1 MKYLRWILNI
11 IQFVIV
17 FFIVFVSLKESQL
30 LQELYYLEGKF
41 SNSFGTLNAGISL
54 IIAISSRKIY
64 NKVSLFIMKIRIRI
78 SFFGYLPLKW
88 KRLARVL
95 SFAGIILL
103 PVVFIA
109 LDIPNRHDEGGSIF
123 LGFII
128 SIILVPV
135 VSYTLKP
142 FVVKD

>member
-17 FFIVFVSLKESQL
+17 FFIAFIFLTEVQP
-30 LQELYYLEGKF
+30 LQELYDLEGKF
-41 SNSFGTLNAGISL
+41 GNSFGTLNAGISL

-64 NKVSLFIMKIRIRI
+64 NKVSLFIMKIRI

-103 PVVFIA
+103 PVVFTA
-109 LDIPNRHDEGGSIF
+109 LDIPNSYEPQASVF
-123 LGFII
+123 LGFIT
-128 SIILVPV
+128 SIILIPV

>member
-11 IQFVIV
+11 IQFMIV
-17 FFIVFVSLKESQL
+17 FFIVFIFLTEVQP
-30 LQELYYLEGKF
+30 LQELYDLEGKF
-41 SNSFGTLNAGISL
+41 GNSFGTLNAGISL

-64 NKVSLFIMKIRIRI
+64 NKVSLFIMKIRI

-109 LDIPNRHDEGGSIF
+109 LDIPNSYEEDASVF
-123 LGFII
+123 LGFIT

>member
-17 FFIVFVSLKESQL
+17 FFIAFIFLTEVQP
-30 LQELYYLEGKF
+30 LQELYDLEGKF
-41 SNSFGTLNAGISL
+41 GNSFGTLNAGISL

-64 NKVSLFIMKIRIRI
+64 NKVSLFIMKIRI

-109 LDIPNRHDEGGSIF
+109 LDIPNSHEEDVSVF
-123 LGFII
+123 FGFIT